1 MSAYHTTASSRNLL
15 KTIPGL
21 LISAFFLWYT
31 FRGISFNQILAL
43 RCGHPAWILGV
54 LGFTFASYTLRC
66 VRWTQMMP
74 RAARSLRAHFLV
86 CARVLMTSLAAN
98 NILPLRIGDIMRI
111 FTYAD
116 DLGASPSVI
125 LSTVILEKLLD
136 IFVLV
141 LMFVAT
147 VGRVATPHLRLIA
160 NISARHL
167 RHRPAHPSRRSPQL
181 CRRPFNASS
190 LACPTNPKLAKIE
203 HWITLALD
211 ATGRLG
217 VIRLT
222 PASLPNRHH
231 LDLRRHDLRL
241 RDLPPRHPRRSHRP
255 LAGRLL
261 RQSLLPHPQ
270 LPRSHRPL
278 RTRSQNLPRQPR
290 RLRCRQAAIFGL
302 AIHAW
307 MLVSVTGAGGIIFL
321 IHRIRIHNRTPLFVE
336 IEELP
341 TETAIAISREQ
352 REVPNRQHSPRPV
365 YPPRSGR
372 LAAQRG
378 PSGRTSAHKLKSSPK
393 R

>member
-1 MSAYHTTASSRNLL
+1 MTVTTTTGSSRRNLY

-31 FRGISFNQILAL
+31 FRGISFDQILAL
-43 RCGHPAWILGV
+43 RFAHPAWILGI

-74 RAARSLRAHFLV
+74 RGKRSLRSHFLV

-98 NILPLRIGDIMRI
+98 NILPLRIGDIMRV

-116 DLGASPSVI
+116 DLHASPSII

-141 LMFVAT
+141 LMFVST

-160 NISARHL
+160 NISLVISAIGLLVLLVGAR
-167 RHRPAHPSRRSPQL
+167 
-181 CRRPFNASS
+181 S
-190 LACPTNPKLAKIE
+190 LQAPIQRLFTRLPENPKLAKVE

-217 VIRLT
+217 V
-222 PASLPNRHH
+222 S
-231 LDLRRHDLRL
+231 
-241 RDLPPRHPRRSHRP
+241 
-255 LAGRLL
+255 G
-261 RQSLLPHPQ
+261 SLLLLLQ
-270 LPRSHRPL
+270 TVIIWTCEGMIYASAIFLLGLPVDRIGPWLAVSFA
-278 RTRSQNLPRQPR
+278 NLSYLIPSSPGAIGPFE
-290 RLRCRQAAIFGL
+290 LAVKTSLVAHGASMPQAAVFGL

-307 MLVSVTGAGGIIFL
+307 MLISVTGAGGIIFL
-321 IHRIRIHNRTPLFVE
+321 IHRIRIHNTRPLFVE

-341 TETAIAISREQ
+341 TEL
-352 REVPNRQHSPRPV
+352 P
-365 YPPRSGR
+365 
-372 LAAQRG
+372 
-378 PSGRTSAHKLKSSPK
+378 
-393 R
+393 